1 MAFGIEE
8 VDFLFETFDEEN
20 AKTFENYKTEL
31 QGIRAGRANP
41 HILDKVEVEYYGTMT
56 PLNQMAN
63 VTIAEARVLV
73 VSVWDKSALKNVEK
87 AILAANVGITPNND
101 GTVIRLVF
109 PEVTE
114 ERRRALVKD
123 IKQGAEETKIVLRNH
138 RRDINEEL
146 KKLKKDS
153 TITEDDL
160 TNFLEEVDKRLAKEI
175 EKVDETAKKK
185 RRRGNECIKP
195 SFPVKKL
202 TTSKKNLQNKGLST
216 SKSLKT
222 ILSATTDTIRN
233 LS

>member
-160 TNFLEEVDKRLAKEI
+160 TNFLEEVDKRLANEI

-185 RRRGNECIKP
+185 EDEVM
-195 SFPVKKL
+195 SV
-202 TTSKKNLQNKGLST
+202 
-216 SKSLKT
+216 
-222 ILSATTDTIRN
+222 
-233 LS
+233 

>member
-8 VDFLFETFDEEN
+8 VDFLFENFDEEN

-175 EKVDETAKKK
+175 EMVDETAKKK
-185 RRRGNECIKP
+185 EDEVM
-195 SFPVKKL
+195 SV
-202 TTSKKNLQNKGLST
+202 
-216 SKSLKT
+216 
-222 ILSATTDTIRN
+222 
-233 LS
+233 

>member
-153 TITEDDL
+153 AITEDDL

-185 RRRGNECIKP
+185 ENEVM
-195 SFPVKKL
+195 SV
-202 TTSKKNLQNKGLST
+202 
-216 SKSLKT
+216 
-222 ILSATTDTIRN
+222 
-233 LS
+233 

>member
-153 TITEDDL
+153 AITEDDL

-185 RRRGNECIKP
+185 EDELM
-195 SFPVKKL
+195 SV
-202 TTSKKNLQNKGLST
+202 
-216 SKSLKT
+216 
-222 ILSATTDTIRN
+222 
-233 LS
+233 

>member
-1 MAFGIEE
+1 
-8 VDFLFETFDEEN
+8 
-20 AKTFENYKTEL
+20 
-31 QGIRAGRANP
+31 
-41 HILDKVEVEYYGTMT
+41 MT

-153 TITEDDL
+153 AITEDDL

-185 RRRGNECIKP
+185 EDEVM
-195 SFPVKKL
+195 SV
-202 TTSKKNLQNKGLST
+202 
-216 SKSLKT
+216 
-222 ILSATTDTIRN
+222 
-233 LS
+233 

>member
-8 VDFLFETFDEEN
+8 IDFLFETFDEEN

-153 TITEDDL
+153 AITEDDL

-185 RRRGNECIKP
+185 EDEVM
-195 SFPVKKL
+195 SV
-202 TTSKKNLQNKGLST
+202 
-216 SKSLKT
+216 
-222 ILSATTDTIRN
+222 
-233 LS
+233 

>member
-153 TITEDDL
+153 AITEDDL
-160 TNFLEEVDKRLAKEI
+160 TNFLEEVDKRLAKEV

-185 RRRGNECIKP
+185 EDEVM
-195 SFPVKKL
+195 SV
-202 TTSKKNLQNKGLST
+202 
-216 SKSLKT
+216 
-222 ILSATTDTIRN
+222 
-233 LS
+233 

>member
-101 GTVIRLVF
+101 GTLIRLVF

-153 TITEDDL
+153 AITEDDL

-185 RRRGNECIKP
+185 EDEVM
-195 SFPVKKL
+195 SV
-202 TTSKKNLQNKGLST
+202 
-216 SKSLKT
+216 
-222 ILSATTDTIRN
+222 
-233 LS
+233 

>member
-8 VDFLFETFDEEN
+8 VDFLFETFDEDN
-20 AKTFENYKTEL
+20 SKTFENYKTEL

-138 RRDINEEL
+138 RRDIKEEL

-185 RRRGNECIKP
+185 EDEVM
-195 SFPVKKL
+195 SV
-202 TTSKKNLQNKGLST
+202 
-216 SKSLKT
+216 
-222 ILSATTDTIRN
+222 
-233 LS
+233 

>member
-41 HILDKVEVEYYGTMT
+41 HILDKVEVEYYGMMT

-73 VSVWDKSALKNVEK
+73 VSVWDKNALKNVEK

-138 RRDINEEL
+138 RRDINDEL

-153 TITEDDL
+153 AITEDDL

-185 RRRGNECIKP
+185 EDEVM
-195 SFPVKKL
+195 SV
-202 TTSKKNLQNKGLST
+202 
-216 SKSLKT
+216 
-222 ILSATTDTIRN
+222 
-233 LS
+233 

>member
-87 AILAANVGITPNND
+87 AILSANVGITPNND

-185 RRRGNECIKP
+185 EDEVM
-195 SFPVKKL
+195 SV
-202 TTSKKNLQNKGLST
+202 
-216 SKSLKT
+216 
-222 ILSATTDTIRN
+222 
-233 LS
+233 

>member
-160 TNFLEEVDKRLAKEI
+160 TNFLEEVDKRLEKEI

-185 RRRGNECIKP
+185 EDEVM
-195 SFPVKKL
+195 SV
-202 TTSKKNLQNKGLST
+202 
-216 SKSLKT
+216 
-222 ILSATTDTIRN
+222 
-233 LS
+233 

>member
-41 HILDKVEVEYYGTMT
+41 HILDKVEVEYYGMMT

-146 KKLKKDS
+146 KKLKKD
-153 TITEDDL
+153 
-160 TNFLEEVDKRLAKEI
+160 KRAAAHARGAQGARRTRPCCPRGAACAAMG
-175 EKVDETAKKK
+175 VDE
-185 RRRGNECIKP
+185 
-195 SFPVKKL
+195 L
-202 TTSKKNLQNKGLST
+202 
-216 SKSLKT
+216 
-222 ILSATTDTIRN
+222 
-233 LS
+233 

>member
-20 AKTFENYKTEL
+20 AKTFENYKIEL

-185 RRRGNECIKP
+185 EDEVM
-195 SFPVKKL
+195 SV
-202 TTSKKNLQNKGLST
+202 
-216 SKSLKT
+216 
-222 ILSATTDTIRN
+222 
-233 LS
+233 

>member
-8 VDFLFETFDEEN
+8 VDFLFETFDKEN

-41 HILDKVEVEYYGTMT
+41 HILDKVEVEYYGMMT

-185 RRRGNECIKP
+185 EDEVM
-195 SFPVKKL
+195 SV
-202 TTSKKNLQNKGLST
+202 
-216 SKSLKT
+216 
-222 ILSATTDTIRN
+222 
-233 LS
+233 

>member
-160 TNFLEEVDKRLAKEI
+160 TNFLEEVNKRLAKEI

-185 RRRGNECIKP
+185 EDEVM
-195 SFPVKKL
+195 SV
-202 TTSKKNLQNKGLST
+202 
-216 SKSLKT
+216 
-222 ILSATTDTIRN
+222 
-233 LS
+233 

>member
-153 TITEDDL
+153 VITEDDL

-175 EKVDETAKKK
+175 VKVDETAKKK
-185 RRRGNECIKP
+185 EDEVM
-195 SFPVKKL
+195 SV
-202 TTSKKNLQNKGLST
+202 
-216 SKSLKT
+216 
-222 ILSATTDTIRN
+222 
-233 LS
+233 

>member
-20 AKTFENYKTEL
+20 TKTFENYKTEL

-41 HILDKVEVEYYGTMT
+41 HIIDKVEVEYYGTMT

-185 RRRGNECIKP
+185 EDEVM
-195 SFPVKKL
+195 SV
-202 TTSKKNLQNKGLST
+202 
-216 SKSLKT
+216 
-222 ILSATTDTIRN
+222 
-233 LS
+233 

>member
-175 EKVDETAKKK
+175 EKIDETAKKK
-185 RRRGNECIKP
+185 EDEVM
-195 SFPVKKL
+195 SV
-202 TTSKKNLQNKGLST
+202 
-216 SKSLKT
+216 
-222 ILSATTDTIRN
+222 
-233 LS
+233 

>member
-20 AKTFENYKTEL
+20 AKTFENYKTES

-185 RRRGNECIKP
+185 EDEVM
-195 SFPVKKL
+195 SV
-202 TTSKKNLQNKGLST
+202 
-216 SKSLKT
+216 
-222 ILSATTDTIRN
+222 
-233 LS
+233 

>member
-31 QGIRAGRANP
+31 QRIRAGRANP

-185 RRRGNECIKP
+185 EDEVM
-195 SFPVKKL
+195 SV
-202 TTSKKNLQNKGLST
+202 
-216 SKSLKT
+216 
-222 ILSATTDTIRN
+222 
-233 LS
+233 

>member
-185 RRRGNECIKP
+185 EDVVM
-195 SFPVKKL
+195 SV
-202 TTSKKNLQNKGLST
+202 
-216 SKSLKT
+216 
-222 ILSATTDTIRN
+222 
-233 LS
+233 

>member
-175 EKVDETAKKK
+175 EKVDEAAKKK
-185 RRRGNECIKP
+185 EDEVM
-195 SFPVKKL
+195 SV
-202 TTSKKNLQNKGLST
+202 
-216 SKSLKT
+216 
-222 ILSATTDTIRN
+222 
-233 LS
+233 

>member
-185 RRRGNECIKP
+185 EDEGM
-195 SFPVKKL
+195 SV
-202 TTSKKNLQNKGLST
+202 
-216 SKSLKT
+216 
-222 ILSATTDTIRN
+222 
-233 LS
+233 

>member
-1 MAFGIEE
+1 MAYGIDE
-8 VDFLFETFDEEN
+8 VDLLFDVFEDDN
-20 AKTFENYKTEL
+20 NKTIENYKTEL
-31 QGIRAGRANP
+31 LAIRAGRANP
-41 HILDKVEVEYYGTMT
+41 HILDKVEVEYYGVNT

-114 ERRRALVKD
+114 ERRRSLVKD
-123 IKQGAEETKIVLRNH
+123 IKTGCEQTKVVLRNH

-160 TNFLEEVDKRLAKEI
+160 NNFLAEVDKKLNAAIDKVEEISKNKEQ
-175 EKVDETAKKK
+175 EVM
-185 RRRGNECIKP
+185 
-195 SFPVKKL
+195 SV
-202 TTSKKNLQNKGLST
+202 
-216 SKSLKT
+216 
-222 ILSATTDTIRN
+222 
-233 LS
+233 

>member
-41 HILDKVEVEYYGTMT
+41 HILDKVEVEYYGMMT

-101 GTVIRLVF
+101 GTVMRLVF

-153 TITEDDL
+153 AITEDDL

-185 RRRGNECIKP
+185 EDEVM
-195 SFPVKKL
+195 SV
-202 TTSKKNLQNKGLST
+202 
-216 SKSLKT
+216 
-222 ILSATTDTIRN
+222 
-233 LS
+233 

>member
-175 EKVDETAKKK
+175 ENVDETAKKK
-185 RRRGNECIKP
+185 EDEVM
-195 SFPVKKL
+195 SV
-202 TTSKKNLQNKGLST
+202 
-216 SKSLKT
+216 
-222 ILSATTDTIRN
+222 
-233 LS
+233 

>member
-41 HILDKVEVEYYGTMT
+41 HILDKVEVEYCGTMT

-153 TITEDDL
+153 AITEDDL

-185 RRRGNECIKP
+185 EDEVM
-195 SFPVKKL
+195 SV
-202 TTSKKNLQNKGLST
+202 
-216 SKSLKT
+216 
-222 ILSATTDTIRN
+222 
-233 LS
+233 

>member
-1 MAFGIEE
+1 MAFGTAEATL
-8 VDFLFETFDEEN
+8 VFETFDEEN

-63 VTIAEARVLV
+63 VIIAEARVLV

-153 TITEDDL
+153 AITEDDL

-185 RRRGNECIKP
+185 EDEVM
-195 SFPVKKL
+195 SV
-202 TTSKKNLQNKGLST
+202 
-216 SKSLKT
+216 
-222 ILSATTDTIRN
+222 
-233 LS
+233 

>member
-20 AKTFENYKTEL
+20 AKTFENYKNEL

-185 RRRGNECIKP
+185 EDEVM
-195 SFPVKKL
+195 SV
-202 TTSKKNLQNKGLST
+202 
-216 SKSLKT
+216 
-222 ILSATTDTIRN
+222 
-233 LS
+233 

>member
-41 HILDKVEVEYYGTMT
+41 HILDKVEVEYYGMMT

-63 VTIAEARVLV
+63 VTIAEARVLI

-153 TITEDDL
+153 AITEDDL

-185 RRRGNECIKP
+185 EDEVM
-195 SFPVKKL
+195 SV
-202 TTSKKNLQNKGLST
+202 
-216 SKSLKT
+216 
-222 ILSATTDTIRN
+222 
-233 LS
+233 

>member
-185 RRRGNECIKP
+185 EDEVM
-195 SFPVKKL
+195 SV
-202 TTSKKNLQNKGLST
+202 
-216 SKSLKT
+216 
-222 ILSATTDTIRN
+222 
-233 LS
+233 

>member
-8 VDFLFETFDEEN
+8 VDFFFETFDEEN

-153 TITEDDL
+153 AITEDDL

-185 RRRGNECIKP
+185 EDEVM
-195 SFPVKKL
+195 SV
-202 TTSKKNLQNKGLST
+202 
-216 SKSLKT
+216 
-222 ILSATTDTIRN
+222 
-233 LS
+233 